1 MKKPPKKKLTK
12 AERDHRFYMRA
23 HRVLAGMFRA
33 LLTLRPQGREKVPE
47 TGGYLICAN
56 HVAFCD
62 VISVAAVLPRQVR
75 FLAKAELFRIPILGR
90 LITALG
96 ACRLDRGGGDVAAIK
111 KTISL
116 AAGGELVAIF
126 PQGHRYGGQN
136 PADTP
141 IKNGAGMIALRAGCP
156 VIPVCLRMKKQRYA
170 LFRRVEVI
178 FGDPIPVE
186 ELTEEG
192 LAGGEAYRV
201 ASERIFA
208 RICALGGFLPSTP
221 TGEEKQ
227 DARTDS

>member
-12 AERDHRFYMRA
+12 EEKDHRFYMRA
-23 HRVLAGMFRA
+23 HRVLAGMFRF
-33 LLTLRPQGREKVPE
+33 LLCLRPVGQKNVPAE
-47 TGGYLICAN
+47 GGYLLCVN

-62 VISVAAVLPRQVR
+62 VLAVAAVLPRQVR
-75 FLAKAELFRIPILGR
+75 YLAKAELFGIPLLGR

-126 PQGHRYGGQN
+126 PQGHRYGGKN

-156 VIPVCLRMKKQRYA
+156 VIPVCIRMKKQRYA

-178 FGDPIPVE
+178 FGEPIPAAD
-186 ELTEEG
+186 LTDDAMSG
-192 LAGGEAYRV
+192 KEAYRA
-201 ASERIFA
+201 ASEKIFSE
-208 RICALGGFLPSTP
+208 ICALGGFVPSADK
-221 TGEEKQ
+221 TGGNG
-227 DARTDS
+227 

>member
-12 AERDHRFYMRA
+12 EEKNHRFYMRA
-23 HRVLAGMFRA
+23 HRVLAGLFRF
-33 LLTLRPQGREKVPE
+33 LLRLRPRGAENVPAR
-47 TGGYLICAN
+47 GGFLLCTN

-62 VISVAAVLPRQVR
+62 VLSVAAVLPRQVR
-75 FLAKAELFRIPILGR
+75 YLAKAELFRIPVLGR

-96 ACRLDRGGGDVAAIK
+96 ACRLDRSGGDVAAIK

-126 PQGHRYGGQN
+126 PQGHRYGGKN

-156 VIPVCLRMKKQRYA
+156 VIPVCLKMKKQRYA

-178 FGDPIPVE
+178 FGEPIPCE
-186 ELTEEG
+186 ELVTEG
-192 LAGGEAYRV
+192 LSGSAAYRA

-208 RICALGGFLPSTP
+208 RICALGGFTP
-221 TGEEKQ
+221 TVRMQGGEK
-227 DARTDS
+227 